1 MVTKQLEIL
10 ETGIEYNVETRDK
23 IRITITDTSGE
34 RQFVTTKVRPT
45 YLRSHESY
53 AERVKRVVANHKG
66 FE

>member
-1 MVTKQLEIL
+1 MTA
-10 ETGIEYNVETRDK
+10 TR
-23 IRITITDTSGE
+23 TDTSGE